1 MSIYLYGLLPTGQL
15 TDSPFYSVK
24 GIDHDQTCFEI
35 VEKVTAVYCFLREEE
50 FAEAVLKK
58 KMDNPKWVHKHAV
71 HHHETIV
78 TYSKNYLFLPSK
90 FCTVYSSIEKLR
102 EDLSEEQLNII
113 SLFEKLKEKEE
124 WNVKMYYDKPK
135 FFKELERHSKVI
147 QNMRDELKVLSPGK
161 QFFMKK
167 KQGQLLENEAQSEL
181 RLISQSLENTLINST
196 VDNIT
201 RENWSR
207 NATGRN
213 VDMIYN
219 CTSLIPKDSRKKFE
233 LLIKEFIQKYE
244 DKGIIVEISGPWPF
258 YHFARLDCRKA

>member
-1 MSIYLYGLLPTGQL
+1 MSIYLYGLLPTNQL
-15 TDSPFYSVK
+15 EESPFYAVN
-24 GIDHDQTCFEI
+24 GIDRDQTCFEI
-35 VEKVTAVYCFLREEE
+35 VEKVTAVFCYLREEE
-50 FAEAVLKK
+50 FGESVLKE
-58 KMDNPKWVHKHAV
+58 KMDNPKWVHKNAV

-102 EDLSEEQLNII
+102 EDLSKEQLNII

-124 WNVKMYYDKPK
+124 WNVKLYYEQSK
-135 FFKELERHSKVI
+135 FFKELERHSNVI

-167 KQGQLLENEAQSEL
+167 KQGQLLENEAKSEL
-181 RLISQSLENTLINST
+181 RLITQSLENTLLNSA
-196 VDNIT
+196 VDIIT

-219 CTSLIPKDSRKKFE
+219 CTSLIQKDSRKKFE
-233 LLIKEFIQKYE
+233 QLIKEFRQKYA

-258 YHFARLDCRKA
+258 YHFASLDSRKT

>member
-1 MSIYLYGLLPTGQL
+1 MSIYLYGLLPTNQL
-15 TDSPFYSVK
+15 EESPFYAVK
-24 GIDHDQTCFEI
+24 GIDSDQTCFEI
-35 VEKVTAVYCFLREEE
+35 VEKVTAVFCYLREEE
-50 FAEAVLKK
+50 VGESVLKE
-58 KMDNPKWVHKHAV
+58 KMDNPKWVHKNAV

-90 FCTVYSSIEKLR
+90 FCTIYSSIEKLR
-102 EDLSEEQLNII
+102 EDLSQEQLNIV
-113 SLFEKLKEKEE
+113 SLFEQLKEKEE
-124 WNVKMYYDKPK
+124 WNVKMYYDKTK
-135 FFKELERHSKVI
+135 FFKVLERHSKVI

-167 KQGQLLENEAQSEL
+167 KQAQLLENEAQTEL
-181 RLISQSLENTLINST
+181 RLITQSLDNTLINST
-196 VDNIT
+196 FGNKT

-219 CTSLIPKDSRKKFE
+219 STSLILKDSRKKFE
-233 LLIKEFIQKYE
+233 LQLNEFSQKYV

-258 YHFARLDCRKA
+258 YHFASLDSRKT

>member
-1 MSIYLYGLLPTGQL
+1 MSIYLYGLLPTNQL
-15 TDSPFYSVK
+15 EDSPFYEVK
-24 GIDHDQTCFEI
+24 GIDQDQTSFEI
-35 VEKVTAVYCFLREEE
+35 VEKVTAVFCYLREEE
-50 FAEAVLKK
+50 FAESVLKE

-102 EDLSEEQLNII
+102 EDLSKEQLNIL
-113 SLFEKLKEKEE
+113 SLFEQLKEKEE
-124 WNVKMYYDKPK
+124 WNVKMYYDKTK
-135 FFKELERHSKVI
+135 FFKVLERHSKVI

-181 RLISQSLENTLINST
+181 RLISQSLENTLVNST
-196 VDNIT
+196 VYNKT
-201 RENWSR
+201 RVNWSR

-219 CTSLIPKDSRKKFE
+219 STSLILKDGRKKFE
-233 LLIKEFIQKYE
+233 LLIKEFTQKYE
-244 DKGIIVEISGPWPF
+244 DRGIIVEITGPWPF
-258 YHFARLDCRKA
+258 YHFASLDSKIT

>member
-1 MSIYLYGLLPTGQL
+1 MSIYLYGLLPTIQL

-35 VEKVTAVYCFLREEE
+35 VEKVTAVFCYLREEE
-50 FAEAVLKK
+50 FGESVLKE

-78 TYSKNYLFLPSK
+78 TYFKNYLFLPSK

-102 EDLSEEQLNII
+102 EEILQEQDKIV
-113 SLFEKLKEKEE
+113 SLFNELKEKEE
-124 WNVKMYYDKPK
+124 WNVKMYYDRSKL
-135 FFKELERHSKVI
+135 FKHLERHSKVI
-147 QNMRDELKVLSPGK
+147 QNMHDELKVLSPGK

-167 KQGQLLENEAQSEL
+167 KQGQLLENEAQTEL
-181 RLISQSLENTLINST
+181 RLISQSLENMLINST
-196 VDNIT
+196 FANKI

-219 CTSLIPKDSRKKFE
+219 STSLIPKDSRKKLE

-258 YHFARLDCRKA
+258 YHFASLDSRIT